1 MQPLAVR
8 IEEAA
13 KLVGL
18 SKHTIRAYIRKGKI
32 RAVKVGRA
40 VLVPTAELERLVREG
55 VPPRED
61 AGPVEAT
68 ECKA

>member
-1 MQPLAVR
+1 MQKLAVR
-8 IEEAA
+8 VREAA
-13 KLVGL
+13 SLIGL
-18 SKHTIRAYIRKGKI
+18 KEPTVRAYIRKGKI

-40 VLVPTAELERLVREG
+40 VLVPVSELERLVREG